1 MIKYLLSLILIL
13 VVVVPVA
20 AQTEAKEHIIRGN
33 NLYLQ
38 KDYEKAELQYKQALS
53 KDSNSIKANYNLG
66 NTLYQQ
72 GKFEEARTHYQKTL
86 NQSNVSNEDRQ
97 NAFYNIGKIYLDEKN
112 GEMAVKNFKEA
123 LRLNPYDEARY
134 NLALAKRLLE
144 EQQSRDQEGGSQ
156 KDSQE
161 KKGTEN
167 SEESKSENNN
177 NPSKQDENKGNQ
189 SQGGENGNEKGKGNL
204 PREQEITKGSD
215 GKGEEAPEAQSNE
228 IHENVLKGLE
238 QQEQETLKKIISQ
251 KAKKVRTKTEKDW

>member
-1 MIKYLLSLILIL
+1 
-13 VVVVPVA
+13 
-20 AQTEAKEHIIRGN
+20 
-33 NLYLQ
+33 
-38 KDYEKAELQYKQALS
+38 
-53 KDSNSIKANYNLG
+53 
-66 NTLYQQ
+66 
-72 GKFEEARTHYQKTL
+72 
-86 NQSNVSNEDRQ
+86 DRQ

-123 LRLNPYDEARY
+123 LRLNPYDEQARY

-215 GKGEEAPEAQSNE
+215 GKGEEAPEAQS
-228 IHENVLKGLE
+228 
-238 QQEQETLKKIISQ
+238 
-251 KAKKVRTKTEKDW
+251 